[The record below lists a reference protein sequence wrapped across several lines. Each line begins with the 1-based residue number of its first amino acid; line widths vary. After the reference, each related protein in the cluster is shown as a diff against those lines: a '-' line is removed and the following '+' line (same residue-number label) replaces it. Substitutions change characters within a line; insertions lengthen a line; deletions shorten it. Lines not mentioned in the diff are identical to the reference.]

1 MEATA
6 APAAPEIF
14 GRRALKAEEK
24 VFVASQWRLMWLHFT
39 RHRLAM
45 VGLWVIIA
53 LYSMVILHGFVAP
66 YEKGTRSPFIFRP
79 PQTLHFSDGQGFS
92 LRPFVYGTPFLG
104 GQDKVVELLKGLKAN
119 NPQPTTGDTKSQGLL
134 VAGEF
139 GGGLLL
145 AAGLFV
151 PFAAFA
157 IIAVMLVAIATTHW
171 RNGFWNGAGGYEF
184 NLLILV
190 GAAALA
196 ATGGG
201 RFSLDRAFGWD
212 DNLSGLWWGVG
223 ALGTGALA
231 ALFML
236 TLARRPEPRAI
247 AGVDSGET
255 LRTA

>member
-1 MEATA
+1 MAYGILLLRVVLGLIMA
-6 APAAPEIF
+6 AHGAQKLFGWWNGPGLQGIHGWLTSMRFRGGWAP
-14 GRRALKAEEK
+14 
-24 VFVASQWRLMWLHFT
+24 VA
-39 RHRLAM
+39 
-45 VGLWVIIA
+45 
-53 LYSMVILHGFVAP
+53 
-66 YEKGTRSPFIFRP
+66 
-79 PQTLHFSDGQGFS
+79 
-92 LRPFVYGTPFLG
+92 
-104 GQDKVVELLKGLKAN
+104 
-119 NPQPTTGDTKSQGLL
+119 LL

-157 IIAVMLVAIATTHW
+157 IVAVMLVAIATTHW